1 MEANEEGGLTQA
13 SPEGRKELLLRMYD
27 QMFNDIDRHI
37 LVVWQSVG
45 VLVGAFAIFA
55 LTEKQVI
62 TIDLASGLIVLLAG
76 WLVAHL
82 YDSAYWYNRN
92 LVIIANIERQ
102 FLRES
107 DLHEIHYYFGA
118 HRPQN
123 RMISHLRIQYA
134 LAVGLTSLV
143 LLFHFITRVLPGMTS
158 GTSFDPQRTIP
169 YIVLVAAILYLVDS
183 ARTERR
189 KYAEFLHNSPGIPIK
204 TVGVQYGVGHG
215 FRARD
220 GITPPP
226 QDQPKQ

>member
-1 MEANEEGGLTQA
+1 MEVQQQSSVEHA
-13 SPEGRKELLLRMYD
+13 SPGGREELLLRMYD

-45 VLVGAFAIFA
+45 VLVGAFTILS

-62 TIDLASGLIVLLAG
+62 TVDLASGLIVLLAG

-92 LVIIANIERQ
+92 LIIIANIERQ
-102 FLRES
+102 FLRAS
-107 DLHEIHYYFGA
+107 DLRDIHYYFGA
-118 HRPQN
+118 HRPKN

-134 LAVGLTSLV
+134 LAIGLTGLV

-158 GTSFDPQRTIP
+158 VASFDPQRTIP
-169 YIVLVAAILYLVDS
+169 YVVLGAAILYLADS

-189 KYAEFLHNSPGIPIK
+189 KYEEFLQNSPGIPVTTTGIR
-204 TVGVQYGVGHG
+204 YGVGHG
-215 FRARD
+215 FRE
-220 GITPPP
+220 GNLPSTTPENPP
-226 QDQPKQ
+226 AS